1 MESVTS
7 NLIEAANLMLVGMG
21 FVFAFLGLLIV
32 GVHGIAKFC
41 QRFPGEEPQA
51 PKKRSVKPSVITQ
64 AGVDQKVVAAISAAV
79 HQHRQANQ

>member
-7 NLIEAANLMLVGMG
+7 HLIEAASLMLVGMG
-21 FVFAFLGLLIV
+21 FVYAFLGLLIV

-51 PKKRSVKPSVITQ
+51 PKKRSAKPVVANT
-64 AGVDQKVVAAISAAV
+64 AGADQKVIAAITAAV